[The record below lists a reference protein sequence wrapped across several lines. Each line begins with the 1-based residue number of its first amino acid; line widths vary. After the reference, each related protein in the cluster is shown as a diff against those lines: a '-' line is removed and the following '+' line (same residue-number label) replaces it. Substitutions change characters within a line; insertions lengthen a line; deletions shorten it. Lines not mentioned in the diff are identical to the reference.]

1 MKELL
6 VRKGERP
13 PEETLKVLNL
23 FLTEVDGDF
32 YEEGLREFKGIFGP
46 FALRSLGFDEEEF
59 AYPLGAVY
67 RYAKLTQKG
76 FTPFIRK
83 LRPFQDEGFVRI
95 DLKARRGLELL
106 ESTEGRRDHSLMG
119 VIDRTLTGMG
129 RKIVKELERI
139 GRNAQLVGEVDYVQS
154 LAEVASQ
161 KGWTKPEVYEIEE
174 GRHPVIEEFI
184 HVITG
189 PNMAGKSSYIR
200 QTALIVI
207 LSHMGSFVPA
217 KRVKVG
223 SVDAVFTRI
232 GSGDVLAMGV
242 STFMN
247 EMLDV
252 ANMLS
257 NATRKSLIILDEIG
271 RGTSTYDGIAITKA
285 LVEFIS
291 SKLGARTLL
300 ATHFLEITE
309 LEGRVRGVKNYHMS
323 VSEEEGG
330 IVFLYTLSPGR
341 AEGSFGVEVARM
353 AELPQELVERA
364 KEILTSLEDRT
375 LPVPGSELKE
385 KALKIVRSRG

>member
-46 FALRSLGFDEEEF
+46 FALRSLGFDEEEL

-67 RYAKLTQKG
+67 RYAK
-76 FTPFIRK
+76 
-83 LRPFQDEGFVRI
+83 FQDEGFVRI

-161 KGWTKPEVYEIEE
+161 KGWTKPEVYEGYEIEEGIEE

-207 LSHMGSFVPA
+207 LSHMGSFAPA
-217 KRVKVG
+217 KRAKVG

-309 LEGRVRGVKNYHMS
+309 LEGRVKGVKNYHMS